1 MCWFSHIVCLNGSLK
16 IDAFELDFDADL
28 AVDDFDKLL
37 DYNKHDIRA
46 TELFFDKCRSAV
58 EIRHKLTEKT
68 GINHLNWSDTTASK
82 SNSNASILSMFILNS
97 KSFRL
102 VLRFGLS

>member
-1 MCWFSHIVCLNGSLK
+1 MSLNAPFRSL
-16 IDAFELDFDADL
+16 IIFELDFDADL

-46 TELFFDKCRSAV
+46 TELFFDRCRSAV

-68 GINHLNWSDTTASK
+68 GINR
-82 SNSNASILSMFILNS
+82 SIKFVILEQT
-97 KSFRL
+97 
-102 VLRFGLS
+102 G

>member
-1 MCWFSHIVCLNGSLK
+1 MNHYDNPNRRTSLKDLEFNMNMDK

-46 TELFFDKCRSAV
+46 TELFFARFFQVSN
-58 EIRHKLTEKT
+58 KLFFSNCSITPIQM
-68 GINHLNWSDTTASK
+68 INPCFLCQLMSYLNCTST
-82 SNSNASILSMFILNS
+82 FI
-97 KSFRL
+97 KE
-102 VLRFGLS
+102 

>member
-1 MCWFSHIVCLNGSLK
+1 MNMDK

-46 TELFFDKCRSAV
+46 TELFFDRCRSATG
-58 EIRHKLTEKT
+58 LTEVQYVCSPT
-68 GINHLNWSDTTASK
+68 PYA
-82 SNSNASILSMFILNS
+82 
-97 KSFRL
+97 
-102 VLRFGLS
+102 